1 MRVEVCRLVHRQR
14 QRPLVIPLAKLPLE
28 EQRLGALE
36 HVLAQVGP
44 PGRQRQRV
52 TWLPNGERLRISLTL
67 VAESVEPLD
76 TAEVRVRVHIRML
89 CDLAVG
95 VGDHLL
101 EARHGRN

>member
-67 VAESVEPLD
+67 D
-76 TAEVRVRVHIRML
+76 TAEVRVRVHIRTL
-89 CDLAVG
+89 CGLAVG